1 MLVLFRDATMHHQW
15 AKEFPHGVIHS
26 SKQQL
31 CHISLQATVTK
42 IFSDNLPEL
51 LAVREAD
58 GVLTHFSHVVQHL
71 S

>member
-1 MLVLFRDATMHHQW
+1 M
-15 AKEFPHGVIHS
+15 HS
-26 SKQQL
+26 SEQQL

-58 GVLTHFSHVVQHL
+58 GALAHFSYVVQQL